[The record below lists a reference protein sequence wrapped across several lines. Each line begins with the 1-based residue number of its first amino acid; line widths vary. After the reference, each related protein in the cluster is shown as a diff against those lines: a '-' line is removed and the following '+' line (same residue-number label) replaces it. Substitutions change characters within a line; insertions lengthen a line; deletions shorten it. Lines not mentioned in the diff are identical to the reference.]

1 MGFRRTRLAL
11 NVDREKAEAMGVS
24 FDEINQTLS
33 VTTGSNYVNDYTNNG
48 RVQQVIVQAD
58 APYRMQPEQLL
69 NIPVKN
75 RLGQMVP
82 LSTFVTQSWAVAPQQ
97 LNRYQGYPAIRIT
110 GSAAPGGISG
120 TAMAEMETLAGRLPQ
135 VCGRMGGQFIT
146 GKRVCISAPGAHC
159 PVDFSGVYGAGACM
173 KAGLF
178 RLRLCWLFRWGSSA
192 RFWR

>member
-1 MGFRRTRLAL
+1 VRHANQSSQLTDVYIDGLPEGTRLAL
-11 NVDREKAEAMGVS
+11 NVDREKAEAMSVS
-24 FDEINQTLS
+24 FEEINQTLS

-97 LNRYQGYPAIRIT
+97 LNRYQGILLYASPAARLR
-110 GSAAPGGISG
+110 GSSG
-120 TAMAEMETLAGRLPQ
+120 TAMAEMETLAGRLPAGFAGEWAGSSLQ
-135 VCGRMGGQFIT
+135 EKGLHLN
-146 GKRVCISAPGAHC
+146 SGAHC
-159 PVDFSGVYGAGACM
+159 PVDFSGVYGFG
-173 KAGLF
+173 GTV
-178 RLRLCWLFRWGSSA
+178 
-192 RFWR
+192 